1 MNRVLN
7 IEQQTHTKPRGWTRV
22 LKIEQQTHTKP
33 VGEPGYLRLSS
44 KPTQNPVGE
53 PGYLWLSNKPTQNPV
68 GQPGYLSLNKI
79 KLVIVDSKNSWVWR
93 YQRGNQNPHS
103 EEEQTTQWPK
113 KMYKRTNNDLQNI
126 HIKRK
131 IEYHVPYWK
140 EGGGWKDILII
151 YIYLYYNW

>member
-1 MNRVLN
+1 MNLQDECTVFCSILFTFCHIGHFGLKCLFYLDSLSYNNRS
-7 IEQQTHTKPRGWTRV
+7 HTLLHIWIWIGYLTLSNKPT
-22 LKIEQQTHTKP
+22 QNP

-79 KLVIVDSKNSWVWR
+79 KWVIVDSKKSWVWR
-93 YQRGNQNPHS
+93 YQRSNQNPHS

-113 KMYKRTNNDLQNI
+113 KCTKGQITIYKT
-126 HIKRK
+126 
-131 IEYHVPYWK
+131 YT
-140 EGGGWKDILII
+140 
-151 YIYLYYNW
+151 